1 MILKKK
7 KKITEILLD
16 LIYIYIYIYILS
28 LSSPIISKLKKILR
42 LILLLLDPY
51 PLELLGTI

>member
-7 KKITEILLD
+7 KKNCRNIVRFN
-16 LIYIYIYIYILS
+16 IYIYIYILS

>member
-7 KKITEILLD
+7 KKIAEILLD
-16 LIYIYIYIYILS
+16 LIYIYIYILS

>member
-1 MILKKK
+1 MFHKKKK
-7 KKITEILLD
+7 KKIAEILLD
-16 LIYIYIYIYILS
+16 LIYIYILS

-42 LILLLLDPY
+42 LIILLLDPY

>member
-7 KKITEILLD
+7 KKNCRNIVRFN
-16 LIYIYIYIYILS
+16 IYIYILS